1 MGKPVSNQEGFTLIE
16 VIVSLIIMGFI
27 GAIAGM
33 GIVHVVD
40 GYVLAKESSEAV
52 QKSQI
57 AITRLTK
64 EFHSLTGI
72 DDSPGPSRSG
82 LTYFRDDRIH
92 SLVYTPDTGKIW
104 IDNGLLLDEVN
115 FFSLTYYDQYDAPEP
130 NPSDPLS
137 GFSEDT
143 RLVDIF
149 LEVKGPGS
157 TAHQL
162 ETRVFLRGWVEGR

>member
-1 MGKPVSNQEGFTLIE
+1 MGTPVSSQEGFTLIE
-16 VIVSLIIMGFI
+16 VIASLIIMGCI

-40 GYVLAKESSEAV
+40 GYVLAKQSSEAV
-52 QKSQI
+52 QKSRI

-64 EFHSLTGI
+64 EFQSLTEI
-72 DDSPGPSRSG
+72 ADSPGPSSAG
-82 LTYFRDDRIH
+82 LMYFRDDRIH
-92 SLVYTPDTGKIW
+92 SLVYTPETGEIW

-115 FFSLTYYDQYDAPEP
+115 FFSLTYHDQYDDPKP

-143 RLVDIF
+143 QLVDIF
-149 LEVKGPGS
+149 LKVNGPGS
-157 TAHQL
+157 ATYQF
-162 ETRVFLRGWVEGR
+162 ETRVFLRGRVEGR